1 MIIGFGKKAKVRGGS
16 LTFPINPALS
26 EGATPRGKNWAEPS
40 GSLLCPG
47 GKLGFSPLGS
57 SSYLFPKPSR
67 TAELWAQNLQGGQPT
82 REPPCPLPP
91 TAWTWGSGDLSP
103 HGTCYGIA

>member
-1 MIIGFGKKAKVRGGS
+1 MIIGFGKKVKVRGGS
-16 LTFPINPALS
+16 LTFFINPALS
-26 EGATPRGKNWAEPS
+26 EGATPRGNNWAEPS

-67 TAELWAQNLQGGQPT
+67 TAEFWAQNLQGGQPT
-82 REPPCPLPP
+82 WGASLPP
-91 TAWTWGSGDLSP
+91 PSSRLDMGKRQPVPTQEPAVV
-103 HGTCYGIA
+103 